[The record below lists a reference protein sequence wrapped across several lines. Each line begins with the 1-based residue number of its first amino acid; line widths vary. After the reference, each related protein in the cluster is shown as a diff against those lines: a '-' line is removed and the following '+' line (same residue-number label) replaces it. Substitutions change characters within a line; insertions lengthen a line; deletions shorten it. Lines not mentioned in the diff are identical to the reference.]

1 MIGIFAGIHFWQKGD
16 LKMKSIKDALSE
28 GRKLLKDIT
37 NIPQKEAMI
46 LALNI
51 LKKDQSYLF
60 LHENDKFEKYDEFI
74 SFVRRRANGEPVE
87 YITKQVSFYGENFFI
102 DKGALI
108 PRPETEIL
116 IDETI
121 KNINK
126 TGIKY
131 PTIAEI
137 GTGSGIISII
147 LSLKLPNVKII
158 ATDIS
163 KDALKIAKKNI
174 EIFDLQKNIT
184 LVNTSYLDGVNNDID
199 IIVSNPPYVSNGFK
213 VAKPLYYEPKEA
225 IFGGENGDEVLLDIV
240 KLAKKRK
247 VIFLACEM
255 GYDQKEKM
263 TNILTQEKFK
273 NFYFYKDL
281 AMLERGFVGY
291 I

>member
-1 MIGIFAGIHFWQKGD
+1 
-16 LKMKSIKDALSE
+16 MKSIKDALSE

-37 NIPQKEAMI
+37 DIPQKEAMI

-74 SFVRRRANGEPVE
+74 SLVRRRANGEPVE

-184 LVNTSYLDGVNNDID
+184 LANTSYLDGVNNDID
-199 IIVSNPPYVSNGFK
+199 IIVSNPPYVSNSFK

-225 IFGGENGDEVLLDIV
+225 IFGGENGDEILLDIV

-263 TNILTQEKFK
+263 TNILIQEKFK

-281 AMLERGFVGY
+281 AMLERGFIGY
-291 I
+291 A